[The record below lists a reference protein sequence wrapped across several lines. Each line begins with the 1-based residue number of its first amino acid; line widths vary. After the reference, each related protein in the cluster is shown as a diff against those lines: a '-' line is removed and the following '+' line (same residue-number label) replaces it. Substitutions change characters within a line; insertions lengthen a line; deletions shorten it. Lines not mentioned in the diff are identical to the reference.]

1 MSGGRET
8 EEEQRRLGADLSKD
22 IPVQYLEYF
31 LEDDAEL
38 QRIKEDYAAGRMLT
52 GEVKKILIGEVQ
64 KLIAGF
70 QQRRAQVT
78 DDVVKQ
84 FFEIRQL
91 EFCRVCKKHS
101 NIAGESRSTR

>member
-64 KLIAGF
+64 KLIADF

-101 NIAGESRSTR
+101 NIVGEWRPAR